1 MTNQEFDLHHV
12 WHPYTSLT
20 HPLPCYE
27 VASAKGVTLT
37 LTDGRELV
45 DGMSSWWACVHGY
58 QVPELDAAATAQLGK
73 MSHVMFGGLTHAPA
87 VELCRKLV
95 EITPKGL
102 DRVFLADSGS
112 VAVEV
117 ALKMAQQYWH
127 AKGTPRAKFVALRGG
142 YHGDTFGAMSVC

>member
-37 LTDGRELV
+37 LSDGRELV

-95 EITPKGL
+95 EITPAGL

-117 ALKMAQQYWH
+117 ALKMA
-127 AKGTPRAKFVALRGG
+127 
-142 YHGDTFGAMSVC
+142 